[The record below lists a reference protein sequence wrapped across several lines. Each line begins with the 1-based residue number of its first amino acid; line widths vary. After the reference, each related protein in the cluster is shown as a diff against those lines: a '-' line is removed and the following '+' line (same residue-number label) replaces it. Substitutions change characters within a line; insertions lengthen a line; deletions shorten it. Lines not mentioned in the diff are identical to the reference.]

1 LEVDF
6 LLKNFVAGVADRFDD
21 MLQTVVLGGAQHC
34 FRVLAFTLRR
44 LRGARAE
51 AAWLALSR
59 HVPHLTQERQAEVE
73 VRKLEEGGVE
83 EVEAMAKEA
92 NVATAALDEPSV
104 KGKKR
109 GKKTKGV
116 ALNLWDDKEVK
127 ERMEHEVRESTTQEK
142 AEQKAK
148 EREATEQKA
157 IEEAKVKAEQE
168 EMEMFEREVRA
179 QQEAREEAEQ
189 EAQKR
194 VEKELK
200 AEEERLGRE
209 QEARAKEEAEREN
222 EERAR
227 KENEEMEREK
237 GQDKT
242 ATGEESGRNSISN
255 FGGTGWGS
263 SGGPGGGWG
272 LGSWGEKAKSKAPS
286 IKSTFGSAWGS
297 STFGS
302 LGFGD
307 AARDSQLSPEE
318 LKLIDISGEPAKNSS
333 SLFDDWNHVA
343 ATPSNLANDPLDT
356 PATEHAGD
364 TNTTHDPP
372 PVLNDQAPSEDQHR
386 VPSPSLATVP
396 TESAKIPT
404 AENTET
410 STETPLNA
418 DADPHGD
425 PIAAKESTAPGT
437 PAVEGTITPDTP
449 AARDATGPDAE
460 EPPTATAE
468 DDWNIPVKVKKGKKK
483 TGGNS
488 GVATPNPDG
497 NEASGAGKKK
507 KKRK

>member
-1 LEVDF
+1 MGF
-6 LLKNFVAGVADRFDD
+6 
-21 MLQTVVLGGAQHC
+21 
-34 FRVLAFTLRR
+34 
-44 LRGARAE
+44 
-51 AAWLALSR
+51 
-59 HVPHLTQERQAEVE
+59 
-73 VRKLEEGGVE
+73 
-83 EVEAMAKEA
+83 
-92 NVATAALDEPSV
+92 
-104 KGKKR
+104 
-109 GKKTKGV
+109 
-116 ALNLWDDKEVK
+116 
-127 ERMEHEVRESTTQEK
+127 
-142 AEQKAK
+142 
-148 EREATEQKA
+148 
-157 IEEAKVKAEQE
+157 
-168 EMEMFEREVRA
+168 
-179 QQEAREEAEQ
+179 
-189 EAQKR
+189 
-194 VEKELK
+194 
-200 AEEERLGRE
+200 
-209 QEARAKEEAEREN
+209 
-222 EERAR
+222 
-227 KENEEMEREK
+227 
-237 GQDKT
+237 
-242 ATGEESGRNSISN
+242 
-255 FGGTGWGS
+255 
-263 SGGPGGGWG
+263 
-272 LGSWGEKAKSKAPS
+272 AKSKAPS

-333 SLFDDWNHVA
+333 SLFDDWDHVA

-356 PATEHAGD
+356 PATERAGD
-364 TNTTHDPP
+364 ANTTHDPP

-404 AENTET
+404 AESTET

-437 PAVEGTITPDTP
+437 PAVGGTITPDTP

-497 NEASGAGKKK
+497 NEASGAVWLETTLDFVDNLPNIGDTTQGFSPAPINETSPSDEDAESASGQEMEGLDPSNSDRILKQKLK
-507 KKRK
+507 AEHFGV

>member
-83 EVEAMAKEA
+83 EVEAMVKGA
-92 NVATAALDEPSV
+92 NVATAALNEPSV

-116 ALNLWDDKEVK
+116 ALNLRDDKQVK
-127 ERMEHEVRESTTQEK
+127 ERMEHEMRERTTQEK

-168 EMEMFEREVRA
+168 EMELFEREVRA
-179 QQEAREEAEQ
+179 QQDAREEAEQ
-189 EAQKR
+189 EKKR
-194 VEKELK
+194 VEEKLK
-200 AEEERLGRE
+200 AEEERLARE
-209 QEARAKEEAEREN
+209 QEARAKEEAER
-222 EERAR
+222 
-227 KENEEMEREK
+227 KNEEMETEK

-242 ATGEESGRNSISN
+242 ATTAGEESGSNSIFN

-263 SGGPGGGWG
+263 SGGPSDCWG
-272 LGSWGEKAKSKAPS
+272 LGSWGEKAEPKAPN
-286 IKSTFGSAWGS
+286 IKSAFDSAWGS

-307 AARDSQLSPEE
+307 AGRDSQLSPEE
-318 LKLIDISGEPAKNSS
+318 LQLINVGGEPAKNSS
-333 SLFDDWNHVA
+333 SLFVEDMI
-343 ATPSNLANDPLDT
+343 TITLDT
-356 PATEHAGD
+356 PAAG
-364 TNTTHDPP
+364 
-372 PVLNDQAPSEDQHR
+372 
-386 VPSPSLATVP
+386 
-396 TESAKIPT
+396 
-404 AENTET
+404 
-410 STETPLNA
+410 
-418 DADPHGD
+418 G
-425 PIAAKESTAPGT
+425 
-437 PAVEGTITPDTP
+437 
-449 AARDATGPDAE
+449 ATGPDAL
-460 EPPTATAE
+460 TTTAE
-468 DDWNIPVKVKKGKKK
+468 DDWNIPVKVKKGRKKK
-483 TGGNS
+483 AWGNS
-488 GVATPNPDG
+488 GVATLDG
-497 NEASGAGKKK
+497 NKASGAGKKT
-507 KKRK
+507 